1 MTTPLL
7 TTPLPQIFTSRTMKQ
22 TQRACSAA
30 DAAAVPTLLMVVTLL
45 SIRYKFSQSRCINA
59 PLTHSHRLVLR
70 RRRRGRARWARW
82 ALPAAGPG
90 SA

>member
-7 TTPLPQIFTSRTMKQ
+7 KTPLQIFTFRTTKQ

-45 SIRYKFSQSRCINA
+45 SIRYKFSQSRCCINA
-59 PLTHSHRLVLR
+59 PLTLTHI
-70 RRRRGRARWARW
+70 A
-82 ALPAAGPG
+82 
-90 SA
+90 